1 MAQTHIIIVAGG
13 SGARFGA
20 PLPKQFCLLSGRPV
34 VMHAIDAL
42 RNACPEAATTLA
54 LARSEFDRWDDLCKE
69 YNFTSP
75 TIAPGGTTRW
85 ESVKNSL
92 ATVGSDCRLVL
103 IHDGA
108 RPLPSKEMIDAIFNA
123 MDNKQTQGAVPAVAV
138 TDSLRLMAEDGINST
153 PFDRSKLRAV
163 QTPQAF
169 RCDLLLKAYEL
180 PYQPEFTDD
189 ASVMEAAGYKNIV
202 ITPGEPTN
210 LKITHPLDIA
220 IAEAILK

>member
-1 MAQTHIIIVAGG
+1 MARMHVIIVAGG

-20 PLPKQFCLLSGRPV
+20 PLPKQFCLLSGKPV

-42 RNACPEAATTLA
+42 RSACPAAATTLA
-54 LARSEFDRWDDLCKE
+54 LAKSEFDRWERLCKQ
-69 YNFTSP
+69 YNFNSP
-75 TIAPGGTTRW
+75 TIAPGGATRW
-85 ESVKNSL
+85 ESVKNAL
-92 ATVGSDCRLVL
+92 ATVADDCRLVL

-108 RPLPSKEMIDAIFNA
+108 RPLPSKTMIDALLSA
-123 MDNKQTQGAVPAVAV
+123 MKDVHAQGAVPAVAV
-138 TDSLRLMAEDGINST
+138 TDSLRLMAEDGVNSE

-169 RCDLLLKAYEL
+169 RFDLLMKAYEL
-180 PYQPEFTDD
+180 PYKAEFTDD
-189 ASVMEAAGYKNIV
+189 ASVMEAAGFKNIV